1 MTLSCRLPSYSAVG
15 ERPGATADD
24 KQTVCELFHFG
35 AEAMTWARDR
45 VDERGGGAIVLSADA
60 GSLFL
65 LGKFGTLPAPLR
77 RELVGSAFS
86 LDPLTSAAG

>member
-1 MTLSCRLPSYSAVG
+1 VTLSCRLPSYSAVG

-24 KQTVCELFHFG
+24 KQTVCELFYFG

-45 VDERGGGAIVLSADA
+45 VDERGGGAIVLFADA

-65 LGKFGTLPAPLR
+65 LGQVR
-77 RELVGSAFS
+77 DSAR
-86 LDPLTSAAG
+86 AAATRAGRQRL